1 MDNEAPTKYYSLDEI
16 KKAVFAELEQAGHL
30 GKKNQNYYYIC
41 GVLSAAL
48 NKIES
53 NG

>member
-1 MDNEAPTKYYSLDEI
+1 MINEAPPKYYSFEEI
-16 KKAVFAELEQAGHL
+16 KKAVFVELEEAGHL

-48 NKIES
+48 NKMES
-53 NG
+53 K